1 VAKLKPKPF
10 KFSNFLV
17 HKEGFID
24 TVTSGWNLS
33 VNGCA
38 MYRVVKRL
46 KGLKSSFRKLLHNQG
61 NLHEWVTCLR
71 KELDEVQRA

>member
-1 VAKLKPKPF
+1 MLKPKPF

-17 HKEGFID
+17 HKEGFMD
-24 TVTSGWNLS
+24 TVNSGWNIN

-46 KGLKSSFRKLLHNQG
+46 KELKSPFCKLLHDQG
-61 NLHEWVTCLR
+61 YLYDRFDRLC
-71 KELDEVQRA
+71 KELH